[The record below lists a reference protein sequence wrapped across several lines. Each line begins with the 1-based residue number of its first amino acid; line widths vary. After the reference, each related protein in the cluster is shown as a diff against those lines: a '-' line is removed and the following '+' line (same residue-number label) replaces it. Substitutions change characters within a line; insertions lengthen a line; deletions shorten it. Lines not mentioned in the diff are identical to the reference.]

1 MMSGVEAVV
10 VEKEELRLGV
20 RVLEL
25 CEAVDEGGAAVVT
38 VGSKM
43 AEAGTV

>member
-20 RVLEL
+20 RLLEL
-25 CEAVDEGGAAVVT
+25 CKAVDEGGAVVVT
-38 VGSKM
+38 VGGKM
-43 AEAGTV
+43 PEAGTV